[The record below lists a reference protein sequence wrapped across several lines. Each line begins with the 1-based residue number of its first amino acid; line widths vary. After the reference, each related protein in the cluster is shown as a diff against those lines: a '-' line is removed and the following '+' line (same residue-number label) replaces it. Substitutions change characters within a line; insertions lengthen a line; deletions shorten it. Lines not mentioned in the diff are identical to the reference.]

1 MCRLAIES
9 VAKMSDIGQ
18 YDSFR
23 EWHLV
28 IASENKYGYQ
38 TKAFVWVSL
47 FIFQIFFHY
56 WTYGS
61 LQFTTIILTLSASRK
76 LCRSGCWA
84 HVLDLKEAHVGSWW
98 LKYVSI
104 EIWREYDDRIHNLKK
119 YFIGRNSCM
128 RPCLFSAHE

>member
-1 MCRLAIES
+1 MCRRAMES

-18 YDSFR
+18 YDRFR

-28 IASENKYGYQ
+28 IALENKYGYQ
-38 TKAFVWVSL
+38 TRAFVWVSL
-47 FIFQIFFHY
+47 SIFQISFHY

-61 LQFTTIILTLSASRK
+61 LQFTIIILTLSASRK
-76 LCRSGCWA
+76 LCRSACWA

-98 LKYVSI
+98 LKYKSL
-104 EIWREYDDRIHNLKK
+104 EMLAFTQESYK